1 MPGVGI
7 GSRPSTKTDGH
18 LFSSRHVCLSC
29 GFRLS
34 ELLADALQTAID
46 NFEKSA
52 KWVAP
57 EELGRDVV
65 QVEHGAHDRESANA

>member
-1 MPGVGI
+1 M
-7 GSRPSTKTDGH
+7 TK
-18 LFSSRHVCLSC
+18 
-29 GFRLS
+29 LS
-34 ELLADALQTAID
+34 ELLADALRTAID